1 MRIIN
6 LIKDVNPIRM
16 GVFTA
21 AINTAPFLYKNHNV
35 TSELWFP
42 GPDYAQDFPSVQ
54 TVSLKDTSIG
64 HLKELI
70 QDRKL
75 NPQND
80 IIVTHSP
87 WSFQSIWG
95 KYLASQGFKWVFV
108 PHSNL
113 APWGLSQ
120 KWLKKK
126 IYLALVE
133 KRRLRNADVI
143 RALSLPEK
151 DFLARMFPGKEIVVM
166 PTGINMPPVTVKSQE
181 AEEKIFLFMAR
192 LHFVKNVV
200 PLVNGWMASAL
211 QNHHG
216 YKLVIAGPDD
226 GELVKLQPLIQQSN
240 NIEYVGPIYKTE
252 KEEWLK
258 KSTFFIL
265 PSTSEG
271 FSVSLIE
278 AAARGLIPIITEGCN
293 FPELLQKQLALVTGT
308 TAESIKASLEKC
320 MNLDNA
326 EIEKLGNATQQ
337 FMQNNYSNELIAAR
351 QFELYNRLLKSK

>member
-54 TVSLKDTSIG
+54 TVSLKDTSIN

-70 QDRKL
+70 LSRKL
-75 NPQND
+75 DPQND

-166 PTGINMPPVTVKSQE
+166 PTGINMPPVTVKSPE

>member
-16 GVFTA
+16 GVFSA
-21 AINTAPFLYKNHNV
+21 AISTAPFLYKNHNA

-42 GPDYAQDFPSVQ
+42 GSDYNQDFPSIQ
-54 TVSLKDTSIG
+54 TVSLKDTGISN
-64 HLKELI
+64 LKELI
-70 QDRKL
+70 QSRNLD
-75 NPQND
+75 PQND

-95 KYLASQGFKWVFV
+95 KYLAAQGFKWVFV

-133 KRRLRNADVI
+133 KRRLSKADVI
-143 RALSLPEK
+143 RALSVPEK
-151 DFLARMFPGKEIVVM
+151 EFLARMFPGKEIIVM
-166 PTGINMPPVTVKSQE
+166 PTGINMPPVTEKLQNVTP
-181 AEEKIFLFMAR
+181 KIFLFMAR
-192 LHFVKNVV
+192 LHFVKNII
-200 PLVNGWMASAL
+200 PLVNGWIASSL
-211 QNHHG
+211 QNNSG

-226 GELVKLQPLIQQSN
+226 GELEKLQPLLTQSN
-240 NIEYVGPIYKTE
+240 NIEYIGPIYKVV
-252 KEEWLK
+252 KEVWLK

-271 FSVSLIE
+271 FSVSLVE

-293 FPELLQKQLALVTGT
+293 FPELLQKKLAIETGT
-308 TAESIKASLEKC
+308 TAGSIKMALEKC
-320 MNLDNA
+320 MNLNNS
-326 EIEKLGNATQQ
+326 EIQKLGDETQQ
-337 FMQNNYSNELIAAR
+337 FMQNHYNNELIAAR
-351 QFELYNRLLKSK
+351 QFELYSRLLKSK

>member
-1 MRIIN
+1 
-6 LIKDVNPIRM
+6 M
-16 GVFTA
+16 GVFSA
-21 AINTAPFLYKNHNV
+21 AIGTAPFLYKNHNV

-42 GPDYAQDFPSVQ
+42 GSDYNQDFPSIQ
-54 TVSLKDTSIG
+54 TVSLKDTGIS

-70 QDRKL
+70 QSRNLD
-75 NPQND
+75 PQND

-95 KYLASQGFKWVFV
+95 KYLAAQGFKWVFV

-133 KRRLRNADVI
+133 KRRLANADVI
-143 RALSLPEK
+143 RALSVPEK
-151 DFLARMFPGKEIVVM
+151 EFLARMFPGKEIIVM
-166 PTGINMPPVTVKSQE
+166 PTGINMPPVTEKLQNATS
-181 AEEKIFLFMAR
+181 KIFLFMAR
-192 LHFVKNVV
+192 LHFVKNII
-200 PLVNGWMASAL
+200 PLVNGWIASSL
-211 QNHHG
+211 QNNSG

-226 GELVKLQPLIQQSN
+226 GELEKLRPLLTLSN
-240 NIEYVGPIYKTE
+240 NIEYVGAIYKE
-252 KEEWLK
+252 AKEVWLK

-271 FSVSLIE
+271 FSVSLVE

-293 FPELLQKQLALVTGT
+293 FPELLQKKLAIETGIN
-308 TAESIKASLEKC
+308 AGSIKTALEKC
-320 MNLDNA
+320 MKLDD
-326 EIEKLGNATQQ
+326 EEVKKLGKDTQN
-337 FMQNNYSNELIAAR
+337 FMQHNYNNELIAAR
-351 QFELYNRLLKSK
+351 QFELYSRLLKSK